1 MATAFEQTPRGGL
14 GHFFRQ
20 AVVLGG
26 GAFVALALF
35 PLTVTVASAAAI
47 PLAGLLASSRPR
59 EPREFAFLAGSAAL
73 ALWWLASVG
82 ELPGQMLRAAALFAG
97 VTFVVLTLVTRLS
110 TVHRALAAL
119 TAAAIAVSTLLLVL
133 RSSWQELSWWVQFRI
148 GVAIRTVIGAV
159 WAGEEAGIAIKMSN
173 PEQIQGWLESMVTMA
188 GEFYGAIVVLTVGVA
203 LYTAAAIFQ
212 RVGKQ
217 HVGQPL
223 GRLADFRFSEHIGW
237 VAVLSLAVVLI
248 PKLVA
253 LKMAAANILV
263 VSAALYA
270 LRGVA
275 VFVFFLEVVSGGGFL
290 LSLLIAVIIFVML
303 PVVIGGAVVLGV
315 LDTGLDF
322 RRRLMVKPPTGE

>member
-322 RRRLMVKPPTGE
+322 RRRWMVKPPTGE